1 MNRWAGKMVFTFVV
15 SLVLAGTAAIAEQ
28 VRPGDATTR
37 TDTAGR
43 ACLDV
48 AGMSEQ
54 DRNAMREFM
63 RSDRAPEMMG
73 RMMQMARGMGN
84 GDVIAGMTRMMDMMG
99 STGRDGMMGGSA
111 GMMGGQGGM
120 MGDRGGM
127 RKSAPPSK

>member
-1 MNRWAGKMVFTFVV
+1 MWLGTMVSAVAV
-15 SLVLAGTAAIAEQ
+15 SAVLAGTGVSAEQ
-28 VRPGDATTR
+28 ARPGDATTR
-37 TDTAGR
+37 TDGAQR

-54 DRNAMREFM
+54 DRNAMGEFM

-84 GDVIAGMTRMMDMMG
+84 GDVMAGMTRMMDMMG
-99 STGRDGMMGGSA
+99 SSGRDGMMGGRG

-120 MGDRGGM
+120 MGP
-127 RKSAPPSK
+127 APASK